1 MPELHALAFAGGL
14 IVTALSLV
22 ALYPFAN
29 RLGLID
35 QPKGRKQHA
44 RPTPIIGGLAIC
56 AGAVI
61 TTVMALHWG
70 PPSLITVLQQHIGY
84 LLGALLL
91 ALLGLWDDHTPVVA
105 RIKLLMQLFACIL
118 AVTIDYAYI
127 DDVAVRLG
135 PANLFLG
142 PFALPF
148 SILVMLTI
156 TNAINMID
164 GADGL
169 AGGIIF
175 IALAIMA
182 KATMAAGL
190 NSSLLIVALIGALSA
205 FLGVNL
211 PLRPRKQ
218 ALVFMGDCGTLV
230 LGFTLAYF
238 AIQLSS
244 LPNRVFKPAT
254 ALWFFFIPV
263 VDTIWLYLRRA
274 WKARAPFAPGRDH
287 IHHLLIDRIG
297 ATKAVWVLLSVS
309 AILAGGAYLAERL
322 WVRSIWLIIAWVIAF
337 GLYGWITHRHWL
349 AAWLRRDVD
358 CAELPLSPQPAA
370 GADAKAS

>member
-22 ALYPFAN
+22 VLYPFAN

-35 QPKGRKQHA
+35 RPKGRKQHT

-61 TTVMALHWG
+61 TTLMALHWG
-70 PPSLITVLQQHIGY
+70 PPSLVTVLQQHIGY

-91 ALLGLWDDHTPVVA
+91 ALLGLWDDHSPVVA
-105 RIKLLMQLFACIL
+105 RIKLFMQLFACVL
-118 AVTIDYAYI
+118 AVMIDRAYI
-127 DDVAVRLG
+127 DDVAIRLG
-135 PANLFLG
+135 PVNLFLG

-156 TNAINMID
+156 TNGINMID

-169 AGGIIF
+169 SGGIIF
-175 IALAIMA
+175 IALTIMA
-182 KATMAAGL
+182 KATMAAGF

-205 FLGVNL
+205 FLAVNL
-211 PLRPRKQ
+211 PWRPGKQ

-238 AIQLSS
+238 AIELSS

-263 VDTIWLYLRRA
+263 ADTIWLYLRRV
-274 WKARAPFAPGRDH
+274 WKARAPFAAGRDH
-287 IHHLLIDRIG
+287 VHHMLIDRIG
-297 ATKAVWVLLSVS
+297 ATKAVWTLLAIS
-309 AILAGGAYLAERL
+309 AVLAGGAYLAERL
-322 WVRSIWLIIAWVIAF
+322 WVRSIWLIIAWIVAF
-337 GLYGWITHRHWL
+337 GLYGLITHRAWL
-349 AAWLRRDVD
+349 AAWHRRDID
-358 CAELPLSPQPAA
+358 CAERPLAAEPAS
-370 GADAKAS
+370 GT